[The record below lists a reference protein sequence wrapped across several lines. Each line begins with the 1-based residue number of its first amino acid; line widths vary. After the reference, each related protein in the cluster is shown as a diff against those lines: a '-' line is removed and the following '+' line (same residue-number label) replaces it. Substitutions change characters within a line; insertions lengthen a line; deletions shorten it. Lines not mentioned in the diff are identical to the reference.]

1 MVWKLHEKKDMDPPE
16 RPKKYNRRKGEDEA
30 KGKKKVVETATGLK
44 LTKRGVVMKCSIC
57 KQPNHNSRGCHKN
70 PQSRPTNQG
79 LDVPAATTNG
89 KESQTNKQSHTEPV
103 ISGKGKRNKRGFEG
117 TSTGFEGA
125 PNGKRKKNKEK
136 GLEGTSSGVNVPVV
150 VTNATSS
157 APNGER
163 KSASSKSKLNIFT
176 QEKRMTRSST
186 PNRSK
191 PKKQQKS
198 TTKPPVTSSQTSAN
212 QVPPKEPP
220 PKRVTKRK
228 ESQTNKQSQTEPVV
242 SGKGKRNKR
251 GFEGTSTGF
260 EGAPNGKRKKNKEK
274 GLEGTS
280 SGVNVSVVVTY
291 ATSSALN
298 GERKSASSK
307 SKLNIFT
314 QEKRMTRSSTCGKPK
329 AFTQPIGQNPRSSK
343 NNVRFSTTKPPV
355 TSSQTSANQVPPK
368 EPPPKRVTRSST
380 FSPKKSQQK

>member
-1 MVWKLHEKKDMDPPE
+1 MVWKLREKNDMDPPE
-16 RPKKYNRRKGEDEA
+16 YDSEGETSD
-30 KGKKKVVETATGLK
+30 VENDDQFFDDNIDFD
-44 LTKRGVVMKCSIC
+44 CSIC

-89 KESQTNKQSHTEPV
+89 KEKESQTNKQSQTEPV
-103 ISGKGKRNKRGFEG
+103 ISGKGKRNKRGFEV

-136 GLEGTSSGVNVPVV
+136 GSGVNVPVV

-157 APNGER
+157 APNGEG
-163 KSASSKSKLNIFT
+163 KSAST
-176 QEKRMTRSST
+176 
-186 PNRSK
+186 
-191 PKKQQKS
+191 
-198 TTKPPVTSSQTSAN
+198 
-212 QVPPKEPP
+212 
-220 PKRVTKRK
+220 
-228 ESQTNKQSQTEPVV
+228 
-242 SGKGKRNKR
+242 
-251 GFEGTSTGF
+251 
-260 EGAPNGKRKKNKEK
+260 
-274 GLEGTS
+274 
-280 SGVNVSVVVTY
+280 
-291 ATSSALN
+291 
-298 GERKSASSK
+298 K

-314 QEKRMTRSSTCGKPK
+314 QEKRMTRSSTCGKPM
-329 AFTQPIGQNPRSSK
+329 AFTQPIGQNPRSSR

>member
-1 MVWKLHEKKDMDPPE
+1 
-16 RPKKYNRRKGEDEA
+16 
-30 KGKKKVVETATGLK
+30 
-44 LTKRGVVMKCSIC
+44 MKCSIC

-89 KESQTNKQSHTEPV
+89 KEKESQTNKQSQTEPV
-103 ISGKGKRNKRGFEG
+103 ISGKGKVHQLICFFLLNLQATKSEFKDMLCFLAFQRNKRGFEV

-157 APNGER
+157 APNGE
-163 KSASSKSKLNIFT
+163 
-176 QEKRMTRSST
+176 
-186 PNRSK
+186 
-191 PKKQQKS
+191 
-198 TTKPPVTSSQTSAN
+198 
-212 QVPPKEPP
+212 
-220 PKRVTKRK
+220 
-228 ESQTNKQSQTEPVV
+228 
-242 SGKGKRNKR
+242 G
-251 GFEGTSTGF
+251 
-260 EGAPNGKRKKNKEK
+260 
-274 GLEGTS
+274 
-280 SGVNVSVVVTY
+280 
-291 ATSSALN
+291 
-298 GERKSASSK
+298 KSASSK

-314 QEKRMTRSSTCGKPK
+314 QEKRMTRSSTCGKPM
-329 AFTQPIGQNPRSSK
+329 AFTQPIGQNPRSSR